1 MIRAG
6 LLELP
11 FKKVMDHLHALTPNN
26 QRPIWT
32 IQRRVPYPGLSKAS
46 KAIPHGLVHLPAIQG
61 IAGGHTHTHK
71 CASSFTKNSVDR
83 VFGVRYGRF
92 RHKCSCLSD
101 ASLINTVQP
110 KLVAR
115 LPLHHTSP
123 DFVHPWAQTLSI
135 VLGASQGAQPTL
147 ARCEFQHHEKL
158 CLIAGILLQL
168 SPS

>member
-1 MIRAG
+1 
-6 LLELP
+6 
-11 FKKVMDHLHALTPNN
+11 MDHSTAGTIP
-26 QRPIWT
+26 RPLKS
-32 IQRRVPYPGLSKAS
+32 IQSNPPWFGS
-46 KAIPHGLVHLPAIQG
+46 PARHPRHCWWS
-61 IAGGHTHTHK
+61 HTHTHK